1 MIEQAEALYPF
12 LDTNI
17 RETLFTHCFLADVNK
32 QNITRYV
39 PMFGLQY
46 HAKNGEDTFAYQP
59 IIKATNTATSAHS
72 ISFAPFII
80 PETLSQ
86 IEEDT
91 QIYIYTITADFDN
104 HGEQPIPK
112 EQFTKTINEYLDTC
126 ITKPTILKT
135 SFSQT
140 GYHAYWLFEY
150 KKKPCVF
157 VSTYD
162 TAANI
167 YYTLQSVLFSNLLTT
182 PHTDYCTALLRLATN
197 ERLSG
202 KGNSKLVSVSPACNI
217 ENLFDPIEYTADEH
231 TTFYV
236 ISLKYPIDKKNI
248 FRSKTYEPTK
258 IPKEKFEQVISL
270 LGIST
275 TNKRNTRLCMK
286 DTLQGLK
293 TLELPYVIS
302 DGHEFKDTK
311 TNGFAQLNELFDD
324 TKTHVGYTITA
335 FASRQL
341 WRPFFSAYVVFDGCK
356 FVFKRIHKTKTVRV
370 GGSGPLTLVS
380 LLQDMVE
387 GSLFSTGYYNAPLYS
402 TVYWRNLENQEE
414 TDLHLLSPDEL
425 NVIYVKLLAACHK
438 LDIKEPRS
446 MAEFNTILHTIA
458 LSNPKNILL
467 DTLDTLL
474 YSYTTRKNDSYDPAH
489 EIAKFWPD
497 KPMRK
502 QVEVYLKYLA
512 LMTLSQAIFGAPK
525 LLQGELI
532 GVLGE
537 KIKQCYINPEG
548 EVVFDDSEIYT
559 KDIFGQLF
567 VKHFFMFFGKSDLGK
582 TYFKSAIMRPLKAFT
597 WKLQGTQGKS
607 PIGDRDWVQMTQ
619 GKFLID
625 VSEMSRLTSA
635 GREDLKRSTDPQIVA
650 RLLYHEVVNI
660 ERTFILFIDSNQE
673 DVFNEASEALLNRA
687 FSLPTLETP
696 LLFCTAV
703 PNDNHPER
711 NPSIYP
717 QIPSL
722 SFFPDLW
729 AWAYDIIKRGYV
741 CSTPHPEVSKILKE
755 RNRKAES
762 VPEIVKDLIA
772 HIVPITHQQAKDEPN
787 KYIRIFA
794 TSLKGVLTEFARI
807 RGYSPNEVSHIS
819 QNDLRLSARKLEE
832 LGITPKTKAIL
843 TDVFSQEGYLVYIA
857 NMQSDSV
864 SFTKPPAKEELAKLL
879 QEIERGDLK

>member
-370 GGSGPLTLVS
+370 
-380 LLQDMVE
+380 
-387 GSLFSTGYYNAPLYS
+387 
-402 TVYWRNLENQEE
+402 
-414 TDLHLLSPDEL
+414 
-425 NVIYVKLLAACHK
+425 
-438 LDIKEPRS
+438 
-446 MAEFNTILHTIA
+446 
-458 LSNPKNILL
+458 
-467 DTLDTLL
+467 
-474 YSYTTRKNDSYDPAH
+474 
-489 EIAKFWPD
+489 
-497 KPMRK
+497 
-502 QVEVYLKYLA
+502 
-512 LMTLSQAIFGAPK
+512 
-525 LLQGELI
+525 
-532 GVLGE
+532 
-537 KIKQCYINPEG
+537 
-548 EVVFDDSEIYT
+548 
-559 KDIFGQLF
+559 
-567 VKHFFMFFGKSDLGK
+567 
-582 TYFKSAIMRPLKAFT
+582 
-597 WKLQGTQGKS
+597 
-607 PIGDRDWVQMTQ
+607 
-619 GKFLID
+619 
-625 VSEMSRLTSA
+625 
-635 GREDLKRSTDPQIVA
+635 
-650 RLLYHEVVNI
+650 
-660 ERTFILFIDSNQE
+660 
-673 DVFNEASEALLNRA
+673 
-687 FSLPTLETP
+687 
-696 LLFCTAV
+696 
-703 PNDNHPER
+703 
-711 NPSIYP
+711 
-717 QIPSL
+717 
-722 SFFPDLW
+722 
-729 AWAYDIIKRGYV
+729 
-741 CSTPHPEVSKILKE
+741 
-755 RNRKAES
+755 
-762 VPEIVKDLIA
+762 
-772 HIVPITHQQAKDEPN
+772 
-787 KYIRIFA
+787 
-794 TSLKGVLTEFARI
+794 
-807 RGYSPNEVSHIS
+807 
-819 QNDLRLSARKLEE
+819 
-832 LGITPKTKAIL
+832 
-843 TDVFSQEGYLVYIA
+843 
-857 NMQSDSV
+857 
-864 SFTKPPAKEELAKLL
+864 
-879 QEIERGDLK
+879 